1 MTTTHAMIKNALNWK
16 PPAGDRV
23 GGGEFIKQTRIRFC
37 IALVGNESVCYR
49 LGMPAFLRLF
59 LTVSIPLF
67 ILDFVTKEW
76 AVRTFPAPEPDFTGH
91 IVVVENFFELVR
103 VHNTGVAFGMGNGG
117 EHSNWIFG
125 GVSFGA
131 LLFLSWMW
139 RTGAFPTKL
148 SKLAVALLVS
158 GVLGNLLDR
167 FLRGY
172 VVDFLLF
179 HLGKYS
185 WPAFN
190 VADSCICI
198 AAGFLFIS
206 AFQKQPEPS
215 KSA

>member
-1 MTTTHAMIKNALNWK
+1 ML
-16 PPAGDRV
+16 
-23 GGGEFIKQTRIRFC
+23 QT
-37 IALVGNESVCYR
+37 AT
-49 LGMPAFLRLF
+49 MPQFLRLF
-59 LTVSIPLF
+59 FYISIPLF

-76 AVRTFPAPEPDFTGH
+76 AVRSFPEPMPHSMGS

-117 EHSNWIFG
+117 EHANWIFG
-125 GVSFGA
+125 GISFAA
-131 LLFLSWMW
+131 LFFLAWMW
-139 RTGAFPTKL
+139 RTGAFPTRL
-148 SKLAVALLVS
+148 SRVAVALLVS
-158 GVLGNLLDR
+158 GVMGNLLDR

-179 HLGKYS
+179 HLGSYS

-198 AAGFLFIS
+198 AATFLFIS
-206 AFQKQPEPS
+206 AFQKQPEPV